1 MHENRKNEN
10 ILLNNGEKIPLIG
23 LRTDDKNAEEIIYYS
38 IKDGVRLIYISYDSD
53 NNKSIGEGIQKAINN
68 NLVLRK
74 DLFIIGKFRLTH
86 KDTVEN
92 IIRELLK
99 QLNLD
104 YLDLIL
110 SEWSTEAIHIH
121 KNYYLMTPIDEL
133 WKEME
138 NLIKKGLTKSI
149 GVCNYNIQSLNNIL
163 SFCEIKPVVNAIEF
177 HPYYFQKNM
186 KVFCEKNDIVIL
198 ALTPIAK
205 GDNIQSYIN
214 DKKDDEILK
223 TFHENI
229 NQNLVYKYEKTQGQI
244 LLNWHIQQGIIPIVS
259 TSKINRMEENLEA
272 LDFNLQKKDIDELCH
287 LGKRIKLNNSK
298 EIYDYDI
305 WA

>member
-38 IKDGVRLIYISYDSD
+38 IKGGVRLIYISYDSD

-229 NQNLVYKYEKTQGQI
+229 NQNLVYKYEKTPGQI

-298 EIYDYDI
+298 EIYGYNI

>member
-1 MHENRKNEN
+1 M
-10 ILLNNGEKIPLIG
+10 
-23 LRTDDKNAEEIIYYS
+23 
-38 IKDGVRLIYISYDSD
+38 
-53 NNKSIGEGIQKAINN
+53 
-68 NLVLRK
+68 
-74 DLFIIGKFRLTH
+74 
-86 KDTVEN
+86 
-92 IIRELLK
+92 
-99 QLNLD
+99 
-104 YLDLIL
+104 DLIL